1 MINFYLC
8 RIQRT
13 EIIAIFIKER
23 KMVNNSKLQLM
34 YFRIFFGLSIAQLNF
49 FVTLLLLNQKYLLM
63 QRTRLAIIMKK
74 REIRKK
80 LLLEKTRTARR
91 SSCVKKGRTNA
102 CCENFIINKVV
113 ESNGRIIFKCHENVF
128 TSYVMC

>member
-13 EIIAIFIKER
+13 EIIVIFIKES

-49 FVTLLLLNQKYLLM
+49 FVTLLLLNQKYLQM

-102 CCENFIINKVV
+102 CWENFIINKVV
-113 ESNGRIIFKCHENVF
+113 ESNGRIIFKCRENVF
-128 TSYVMC
+128 TSYVIH